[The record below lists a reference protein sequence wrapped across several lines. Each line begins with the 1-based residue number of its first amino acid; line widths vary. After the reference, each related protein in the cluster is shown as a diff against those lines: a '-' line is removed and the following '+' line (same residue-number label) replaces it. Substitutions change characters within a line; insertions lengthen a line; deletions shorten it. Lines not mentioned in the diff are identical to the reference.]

1 MSKKLV
7 SFNPTDALA
16 IIDDMSRVTGVVIP
30 FKAVNE
36 ILIYLVENMDKNMA
50 YVSSFWNMK
59 ALSNFAV
66 STGSLPTVMKLSEQQ
81 LKLVMDM
88 LQPVGLALFGIIYRN
103 NLFKDTGSDTFP
115 YNVVD
120 VNNGMVIL
128 EEDTL

>member
-115 YNVVD
+115 YIVVD

>member
-16 IIDDMSRVTGVVIP
+16 IIDDMSRATGVVIP

-115 YNVVD
+115 YIVVD

>member
-16 IIDDMSRVTGVVIP
+16 IIDDMSRATGVVIP

-36 ILIYLVENMDKNMA
+36 ILIYLAENMDKNMA

-103 NLFKDTGSDTFP
+103 NLFKDEGKDTFP
-115 YNVVD
+115 YIVVD
-120 VNNGMVIL
+120 VNNGMIIL

>member
-16 IIDDMSRVTGVVIP
+16 IIDDMSRATGVVIP

-103 NLFKDTGSDTFP
+103 NLFKDEVKDTFP
-115 YNVVD
+115 YIVVD
-120 VNNGMVIL
+120 VNNGMIIL

>member
-16 IIDDMSRVTGVVIP
+16 IIGDMSRATGVVIP

-103 NLFKDTGSDTFP
+103 NLFKDEGKDTFP
-115 YNVVD
+115 YIVVD
-120 VNNGMVIL
+120 VNNGMIIL